1 MIYQFKTKQ
10 LLKSD
15 LETVWNFVSSP
26 RNLKKITPPYM
37 GFDIISKDLPLKMYP
52 GMIITYKVSPLLSI
66 PTTWVTEITQV
77 EKYKFFIDEQRV
89 GPYTMWH
96 HQHFLNETKDGILMT
111 DIVTY
116 KPPFGILGS
125 IANSLFIKK
134 KLKSIFD
141 YRFVALEKIFNL

>member
-15 LETVWNFVSSP
+15 LETVWDFVSSP

-37 GFDIISKDLPLKMYP
+37 GFDITSKDLPLKMYP
-52 GMIITYKVSPLLSI
+52 GMIISYKVSPLLSI

-77 EKYKFFIDEQRV
+77 EKHKFFIDEQRV

-96 HQHFLNETKDGILMT
+96 HQHFLEETKDGILMT

-141 YRFVALEKIFNL
+141 YRFVALDKIFNL

>member
-15 LETVWNFVSSP
+15 LETVWDFVSSP

-37 GFDIISKDLPLKMYP
+37 GFDITSKDLPLKMYP
-52 GMIITYKVSPLLSI
+52 GMIISYKVSPLLSI

-96 HQHFLNETKDGILMT
+96 HQHFLEETKDGILMT

>member
-15 LETVWNFVSSP
+15 LETVWDFVSSP

-37 GFDIISKDLPLKMYP
+37 GFDITSKDLPIKMYP
-52 GMIITYKVSPLLSI
+52 GMIISYKVSPLLSI

-77 EKYKFFIDEQRV
+77 EKHKFFIDEQRV

-96 HQHFLNETKDGILMT
+96 HQHFLEETKDGILMT

>member
-15 LETVWNFVSSP
+15 IETVWDFVSSP

-37 GFDIISKDLPLKMYP
+37 GFDITSKDLPLKMYP
-52 GMIITYKVSPLLSI
+52 GMIISYKVSPLLSI

-77 EKYKFFIDEQRV
+77 EKHKFFIDEQRV

-96 HQHFLNETKDGILMT
+96 HQHFLEETKDGILMT

>member
-1 MIYQFKTKQ
+1 
-10 LLKSD
+10 
-15 LETVWNFVSSP
+15 
-26 RNLKKITPPYM
+26 
-37 GFDIISKDLPLKMYP
+37 
-52 GMIITYKVSPLLSI
+52 
-66 PTTWVTEITQV
+66 
-77 EKYKFFIDEQRV
+77 
-89 GPYTMWH
+89 MWH
-96 HQHFLNETKDGILMT
+96 HQHFLEETKEGILMT

>member
-37 GFDIISKDLPLKMYP
+37 GFDITSKDLPLKMYP
-52 GMIITYKVSPLLSI
+52 GMIISYKVSPLLSI

-77 EKYKFFIDEQRV
+77 EKHKFFIDEQRV

-96 HQHFLNETKDGILMT
+96 HQHFLEETKDGILMT

>member
-10 LLKSD
+10 LLRSD
-15 LETVWNFVSSP
+15 LETVWDFVSSP

-37 GFDIISKDLPLKMYP
+37 GFDITSKDLPLKMYP
-52 GMIITYKVSPLLSI
+52 GMIISYKVSPLLSI

-96 HQHFLNETKDGILMT
+96 HQHFLEETKDGILMT

>member
-15 LETVWNFVSSP
+15 LETVWDFVSSP

-37 GFDIISKDLPLKMYP
+37 GFDITSKDLPLKMYP
-52 GMIITYKVSPLLSI
+52 GMIISYKVSPLLSI

-77 EKYKFFIDEQRV
+77 EKHKFFIDEQRV

-96 HQHFLNETKDGILMT
+96 HQHFLEETKDGILMT

>member
-15 LETVWNFVSSP
+15 LETVWDFVSSP

-37 GFDIISKDLPLKMYP
+37 GFDITSKDLPLKMYP
-52 GMIITYKVSPLLSI
+52 GMIISYKVSPLLSI

-77 EKYKFFIDEQRV
+77 EKHKFFIDEQRV

-96 HQHFLNETKDGILMT
+96 HQHFLVETKDGILMT

-141 YRFVALEKIFNL
+141 YRFVSLEKIFNL

>member
-15 LETVWNFVSSP
+15 LETVWDFVSSP

-37 GFDIISKDLPLKMYP
+37 GFDITSKDLPHKMYP
-52 GMIITYKVSPLLSI
+52 GMIISYKVSPLLSI

-77 EKYKFFIDEQRV
+77 EKHKFFIDEQRV

-96 HQHFLNETKDGILMT
+96 HQHFLEETKDGILMT

>member
-1 MIYQFKTKQ
+1 
-10 LLKSD
+10 
-15 LETVWNFVSSP
+15 
-26 RNLKKITPPYM
+26 M
-37 GFDIISKDLPLKMYP
+37 GFDITSKDLPLKMYP
-52 GMIITYKVSPLLSI
+52 GMIISYKVSPLLSI

-77 EKYKFFIDEQRV
+77 EKHKFFIDEQRV

-96 HQHFLNETKDGILMT
+96 HQHFLEETKDGILMT

-141 YRFVALEKIFNL
+141 YRFLALEKIFNL

>member
-15 LETVWNFVSSP
+15 LETVWDFVSSP

-37 GFDIISKDLPLKMYP
+37 GFDITSKDLPFKMYP
-52 GMIITYKVSPLLSI
+52 GMIISYKVSPILSI

-77 EKYKFFIDEQRV
+77 KKHKFFIDEQRV

-96 HQHFLNETKDGILMT
+96 HQHFLEETKDGILMT

-125 IANSLFIKK
+125 IANSLFIKN

-141 YRFVALEKIFNL
+141 YRFVALEKIFNS

>member
-1 MIYQFKTKQ
+1 MIHQFKTKQ
-10 LLKSD
+10 LLQSD

-37 GFDIISKDLPLKMYP
+37 GFDITSKDLPLKMYP
-52 GMIITYKVSPLLSI
+52 GMIISYKVSPLLSI

-77 EKYKFFIDEQRV
+77 EKHKFFIDEQRV

-96 HQHFLNETKDGILMT
+96 HQHFLEETKDGILMT

>member
-15 LETVWNFVSSP
+15 LETVWDFVSSP

-37 GFDIISKDLPLKMYP
+37 GFDITSKDLPLKMYT
-52 GMIITYKVSPLLSI
+52 GMIISYKVSPLLSI

-77 EKYKFFIDEQRV
+77 EKHKFFIDEQRV

-96 HQHFLNETKDGILMT
+96 HQHFLEETKDGILMT

>member
-15 LETVWNFVSSP
+15 LVTVWDFVSSP
-26 RNLKKITPPYM
+26 KNLKKITPPYM
-37 GFDIISKDLPLKMYP
+37 GFDITSKDLPLKMYP
-52 GMIITYKVSPLLSI
+52 GMIISYKVSPLFSI

-77 EKYKFFIDEQRV
+77 EKHKFFIDEQRV

-96 HQHFLNETKDGILMT
+96 HQHFLEETKDGISMT

-141 YRFVALEKIFNL
+141 YRFVALEKIFNS

>member
-15 LETVWNFVSSP
+15 LETVWDFVSSP

-37 GFDIISKDLPLKMYP
+37 GFDITSKDLPPKMYP
-52 GMIITYKVSPLLSI
+52 GMIISYKVSPLLSI

-77 EKYKFFIDEQRV
+77 EKHQFFIDEQRV

-96 HQHFLNETKDGILMT
+96 HQHFLEETKDGILMT

>member
-15 LETVWNFVSSP
+15 LETVWDFVSSP

-37 GFDIISKDLPLKMYP
+37 GFDITSKDLPLKMYP
-52 GMIITYKVSPLLSI
+52 GMIISYKVSPLLSI

-77 EKYKFFIDEQRV
+77 EKQKFFIDEQRV

-96 HQHFLNETKDGILMT
+96 HQHFLEETKDGILMT

>member
-15 LETVWNFVSSP
+15 LETVWDFVSSP

-37 GFDIISKDLPLKMYP
+37 GFDITSKDLPLKMYP
-52 GMIITYKVSPLLSI
+52 GMIISYKVSPLLSI

-77 EKYKFFIDEQRV
+77 EKHQFFIDEQRV

-96 HQHFLNETKDGILMT
+96 HQHFLEETKDGILMT

>member
-15 LETVWNFVSSP
+15 LLTVWDFVSSP
-26 RNLKKITPPYM
+26 KNLKKITPPYM
-37 GFDIISKDLPLKMYP
+37 GFDITSKDLPLKMYP
-52 GMIITYKVSPLLSI
+52 GMIISYKVSPLFSI

-77 EKYKFFIDEQRV
+77 KKHKFFIDEQRV

-96 HQHFLNETKDGILMT
+96 HQHFLEETKDGILMT

-141 YRFVALEKIFNL
+141 YRFVALEKIFNS